1 MGNKTIYIIRHG
13 QTDFNLRGIVQGGG
27 VDTSLNSTGRQQGA
41 AFHKTYGHLPFE
53 AVLTSTQ
60 KRTHETVKPF
70 LDQGLAWEQFPEII
84 EMGWGDHEGKE
95 STPDSRKEYRFVA
108 DQWNSGN
115 YDIALANG
123 ETAQQLGARV
133 QSFVEHV
140 QQRTE
145 ELLLICCHGR
155 TMRALMCILKQ
166 LPLSRMD
173 DFSHTN
179 TGLWI
184 ATQEDGLFIFHKEN
198 DTSHLLIQD
207 EKGIRSLR

>member
-1 MGNKTIYIIRHG
+1 MSNKTIYIIRHG

-27 VDTSLNSTGRQQGA
+27 VDTSLNETGRQQGN
-41 AFHKTYGHLPFE
+41 AFFKNYGHLPFE

-70 LDQGLAWEQFPEII
+70 IDNQLPWEQFPQII

-95 STPDSRKEYRFVA
+95 STTESRKEYRMVA
-108 DQWNSGN
+108 NEWNNGN
-115 YDIALANG
+115 YNIGLSNG
-123 ETAQQLGARV
+123 ETAQELGMRIEK
-133 QSFVEHV
+133 FVTHV
-140 QQRTE
+140 QQRPE
-145 ELLLICCHGR
+145 KLLLICSHGR
-155 TMRALMCILKQ
+155 TMRALMCIMKK

-173 DFSHTN
+173 DFSHSN

-184 ATQEDGLFIFHKEN
+184 AEQKENQFNFLKEN

-207 EKGIRSLR
+207 HKGIRSLR